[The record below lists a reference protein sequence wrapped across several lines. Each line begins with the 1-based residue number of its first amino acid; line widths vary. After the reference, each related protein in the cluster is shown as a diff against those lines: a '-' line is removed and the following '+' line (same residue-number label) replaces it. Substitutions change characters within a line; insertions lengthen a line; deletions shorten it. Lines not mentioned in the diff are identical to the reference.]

1 MPGLRVTPR
10 LLTRLSRE
18 VGSTLTESV
27 IVSERKEEID
37 AILTSSSNHHTAV
50 PAHSGLGN

>member
-18 VGSTLTESV
+18 VGSTLTETV
-27 IVSERKEEID
+27 IVREGKEEID
-37 AILTSSSNHHTAV
+37 AVLNSSSNHRTAV

>member
-1 MPGLRVTPR
+1 MVGFRVTPR

-18 VGSTLTESV
+18 VGSITETA
-27 IVSERKEEID
+27 IVRERKEEID
-37 AILTSSSNHHTAV
+37 AILTSSSNHRTAV